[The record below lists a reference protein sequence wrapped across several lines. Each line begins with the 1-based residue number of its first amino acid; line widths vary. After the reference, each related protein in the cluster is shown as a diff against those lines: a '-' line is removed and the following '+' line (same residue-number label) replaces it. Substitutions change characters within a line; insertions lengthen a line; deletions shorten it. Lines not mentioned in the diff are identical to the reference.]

1 MIFFSFVV
9 GFPWELV
16 SGREAARQPGSLA
29 HKGHDLSHDSSGTR
43 RGSAETGMAMAY
55 GGVRWAFNDDD
66 DAESMRG
73 VAELR
78 GHTSVLAIA
87 APCLGVR
94 RDARAS
100 G

>member
-1 MIFFSFVV
+1 
-9 GFPWELV
+9 
-16 SGREAARQPGSLA
+16 
-29 HKGHDLSHDSSGTR
+29 
-43 RGSAETGMAMAY
+43 MAMAY

-94 RDARAS
+94 RAALNAGQRVRARARAALC
-100 G
+100 

>member
-1 MIFFSFVV
+1 
-9 GFPWELV
+9 
-16 SGREAARQPGSLA
+16 
-29 HKGHDLSHDSSGTR
+29 
-43 RGSAETGMAMAY
+43 MAMAY

-94 RDARAS
+94 RDALIA
-100 G
+100 GQCAA